1 MPVRA
6 VDDKSSDTL
15 VVVPGEGSWT
25 GSSTLPHLHQLTFG
39 RRRTSSPWRSRS
51 EPVTYEPTPSLD
63 PGPDEEMWRAILL
76 GTDPRYARTRA
87 WLKHVPSEPRCKM
100 CAAPFGGVGRPLMHL
115 LHRDRWSKNPRYCG
129 SCFEVLQA
137 HHGGA
142 EIEASFLFAD
152 VRGSTS
158 LAERVTPTEF
168 RRLLDRFYDT
178 ASRVLVD
185 HDAIVDK
192 FVGDEVIGLFIP
204 ALTHEAHAARAVE
217 ASKALL
223 RPRPWR
229 PRRALDPDRDRRPH
243 GQRLHRIRRGTTGH
257 GPHRAWRCRQHDRPA
272 GVGCG
277 GRRGPDHGG
286 GRERQPIRRDD
297 PRTARARAQ
306 GQARPDARVRRHG
319 RRTSPGASVDRVR

>member
-1 MPVRA
+1 MLSHAPATRA
-6 VDDKSSDTL
+6 
-15 VVVPGEGSWT
+15 GARE
-25 GSSTLPHLHQLTFG
+25 QA
-39 RRRTSSPWRSRS
+39 
-51 EPVTYEPTPSLD
+51 VTNEPTASPD
-63 PGPDEEMWRAILL
+63 PAPNEEMWRAILL

-129 SCFEVLQA
+129 LCFQVLQA

-168 RRLLDRFYDT
+168 RRLLNRFYDT
-178 ASRVLVD
+178 ASRILVD

-204 ALTHEAHAARAVE
+204 ALARTVHAARAIE
-217 ASKALL
+217 AAATLL
-223 RPRPWR
+223 R
-229 PRRALDPDRDRRPH
+229 A
-243 GQRLHRIRRGTTGH
+243 TGH
-257 GPHRAWRCRQHDRPA
+257 GDPGGPWIPIGIGVHTGNAFIGSVGEPPVTDLTALGDVVNTTARLSSAAAAGEALVTEAAAAAGRFDTTALERRELDLKGKRDATPVFVVTVSEPA
-272 GVGCG
+272 GVG
-277 GRRGPDHGG
+277 
-286 GRERQPIRRDD
+286 
-297 PRTARARAQ
+297 
-306 GQARPDARVRRHG
+306 
-319 RRTSPGASVDRVR
+319 S